1 MGIFY
6 YGGDFVNAKNWK
18 TYGVWILLSLGVGGL
33 SAMISRTGMAEFQ
46 QWVLQPALSPP
57 TWLFP
62 VVWSILYIL
71 MGVGAA
77 RIWLSP
83 SSELRSMG
91 IRLFLSQLGVNFLW
105 SPIFFQLQLYP
116 LAFLWL
122 LLLWGLVVWM
132 ISVFRKVD
140 PLAGNLQL
148 PYLLWLTFAAYLS
161 AGVWY
166 LNG

>member
-1 MGIFY
+1 MKGNKWRV
-6 YGGDFVNAKNWK
+6 YGG
-18 TYGVWILLSLGVGGL
+18 WILLSLGVGGL
-33 SAMISRTGMAEFQ
+33 SGFLSRSGMEDFE
-46 QWVLQPALSPP
+46 QWVLQPPLSPP
-57 TWLFP
+57 AWLFP

-71 MGVGAA
+71 MGIGAA
-77 RIWLSP
+77 RIWLAPP
-83 SSELRSMG
+83 SEERSRG
-91 IRLFLSQLGVNFLW
+91 IRLFIAQLAVNFLW
-105 SPIFFQLQLYP
+105 SPIFFNLRVYA

-132 ISVFRKVD
+132 ISVFRRVD
-140 PLAGNLQL
+140 LLAGKLQP